1 MIEPFRLAFD
11 LRAPQHHAFDVYTRD
26 IDRWWPASHTQT
38 GRSDLRIVMEG
49 RPGGRIFERTPE
61 GDEFDWGRVQVWEP
75 PGRLV
80 YSWHLR
86 RDPAEWTEVEIV
98 FRPVGAEATHVEIE
112 HRGWERLGAV
122 GQKERDMHGSGWGT
136 LLPHYQEA
144 VATAEV
150 EEETA

>member
-11 LRAPQHHAFDVYTRD
+11 LRAPQDHAFDVYTRD

-49 RPGGRIFERTPE
+49 RAGGRIFEQTPE

-86 RDPAEWTEVEIV
+86 RDPAEWTEVAIV
-98 FRPVGAEATHVEIE
+98 FTFPNNEADAIFHLSTGALFA
-112 HRGWERLGAV
+112 
-122 GQKERDMHGSGWGT
+122 
-136 LLPHYQEA
+136 A
-144 VATAEV
+144 VAAIQISIDRRT
-150 EEETA
+150 

>member
-1 MIEPFRLAFD
+1 MIEPFRLAFEVGASQD
-11 LRAPQHHAFDVYTRD
+11 RAFDVYTRE

-38 GRSDLRIVMEG
+38 GRPDLLIVMED

-61 GDEFDWGRVQVWEP
+61 GEEFEWGRVQVWEP
-75 PGRLV
+75 PSRLV

-98 FRPVGAEATHVEIE
+98 FRPLRDDATRVEIE
-112 HRGWERLGAV
+112 HRGWERLGV
-122 GQKERDMHGSGWGT
+122 KGQEQRDMHGSGWGT
-136 LLPHYQEA
+136 LLPHYERA
-144 VATAEV
+144 VSTAEA